1 MAVVPAKT
9 GPEAGTRLAGGA
21 PMRLLVVDDSVTAR
35 AVFSRIVAGEA
46 DMEIAALASTAE
58 EALQILKS
66 DRFDVI
72 LLDLQMP
79 GRGGLDALP
88 ELIETSQGARILV
101 VSTLTIQGAEETLSA
116 LQLGAA
122 DTLAKPQPGSFD
134 QSYRDRLVDK
144 IRELGRTALR
154 AAAPARERPP
164 AIAPVRPAS
173 RKPAHV
179 LAVGASTGGIHAL
192 GTLFSALP
200 RKLHIPILVTQHLPS
215 SFMEAFARQLQIASG
230 RPAAVAEEGK
240 ILQAD
245 QILIAPGNAHMK
257 VVAKSGHFVVK
268 LDQGPVK
275 SGCTPSV
282 DPMFASLAEAMGP
295 HALGVV
301 LSGMGRDGT
310 EGARAIVDAGG
321 TIFAQDEASC
331 AVWGMPGS
339 VAVAGLASSILSPD
353 LIADR
358 VSSCAKAK

>member
-1 MAVVPAKT
+1 
-9 GPEAGTRLAGGA
+9 
-21 PMRLLVVDDSVTAR
+21 MRLLVVDDSVTAR
-35 AVFSRIVAGEA
+35 AVFSRIVAGEP

-58 EALQILKS
+58 EALQILKT

-88 ELIETSQGARILV
+88 EMIDISRGARILV

-134 QSYRDRLVDK
+134 QTYRDRLVDK

-154 AAAPARERPP
+154 AAAPARERTPT
-164 AIAPVRPAS
+164 IAPVRPTS
-173 RKPAHV
+173 RQPAHV
-179 LAVGASTGGIHAL
+179 LAIGASTGGIHAI
-192 GTLFSALP
+192 GTLFAALP
-200 RKLHIPILVTQHLPS
+200 RKLDIPILVTQHLPS
-215 SFMEAFARQLQIASG
+215 SFMEAFARQLQNASG
-230 RPAAVAEEGK
+230 RPAVVAEEGK
-240 ILQAD
+240 ILQSD
-245 QILIAPGNAHMK
+245 QILIAPGHAHMTIL
-257 VVAKSGHFVVK
+257 AKRGHFVVK
-268 LDQGPVK
+268 LEQYPVK

-282 DPMFASLAEAMGP
+282 DPMFSSLAQAMGA

-301 LSGMGRDGT
+301 LSGMGKDGT
-310 EGARAIVDAGG
+310 EGAKAIVDAGG

-339 VAVAGLASSILSPD
+339 VAVAGLAASILSPD
-353 LIADR
+353 QIAGR
-358 VSSCAKAK
+358 VAACAKAK